1 MTSAMKELNNAHAI
15 KEAMLV
21 QRDVL
26 NGQTKNQRQPS
37 IGVLIK
43 SCSEN
48 MQQIYKGTTTP
59 KCDFSKLAKQLC

>member
-1 MTSAMKELNNAHAI
+1 MKELNNAYAI

-21 QRDVL
+21 QRDLL
-26 NGQTKNQRQPS
+26 NGQTKSQRQPS
-37 IGVLIK
+37 IGVLVK

-48 MQQIYKGTTTP
+48 MQQIYKGRTTP